1 VRELENTLK
10 SFFVLGDEERF
21 LAKLRNQDINSV
33 SNMTAQHTSPLGINY
48 PISNL
53 PLKEVTKEAARR
65 AETDAILDVLSYTR
79 WNRRKTAAL
88 LEISYKA
95 LLNKIKE
102 YEIEDRYQEL
112 VRGQNAASSQQ
123 QI

>member
-1 VRELENTLK
+1 
-10 SFFVLGDEERF
+10 
-21 LAKLRNQDINSV
+21 
-33 SNMTAQHTSPLGINY
+33 
-48 PISNL
+48 
-53 PLKEVTKEAARR
+53 
-65 AETDAILDVLSYTR
+65 
-79 WNRRKTAAL
+79 L